1 MREILF
7 RGKRVDNGKW
17 VEGFYCGD
25 HPFINQSFIVIG
37 SMEYHVIPKTVGQ
50 FTGLTDKNGIKA
62 FEGDITDE
70 GPIIWH
76 EEYLGFFIKHKDG
89 QHSPLYDIPFF
100 EVIGNIHDN
109 SENTN

>member
-7 RGKRVDNGKW
+7 RGKRKDNGQW
-17 VEGFYCGD
+17 IEGYCFKTDRGW
-25 HPFINQSFIVIG
+25 FVG
-37 SMEYHVIPKTVGQ
+37 EYNDEVGVFTETVGQ

-70 GPIIWH
+70 GPIIWD
-76 EEYLGFFIKHKDG
+76 EEYLGFFIKHKDE
-89 QHSPLYDIPFF
+89 QHSPLYGIPFF
-100 EVIGNIHDN
+100 EIIGNIHDN